1 MKESFKGH
9 GYEDLLLPSDIKQ
22 DSNRKNESE

>member
-1 MKESFKGH
+1 MKKSFKGH

-22 DSNRKNESE
+22 ESNQKNESE